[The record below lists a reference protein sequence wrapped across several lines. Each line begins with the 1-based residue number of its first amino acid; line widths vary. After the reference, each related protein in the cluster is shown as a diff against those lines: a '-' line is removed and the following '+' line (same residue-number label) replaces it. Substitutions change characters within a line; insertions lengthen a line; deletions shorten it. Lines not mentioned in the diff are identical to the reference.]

1 MQALAREDEVV
12 EVPEWPQPVV
22 HGEPSL
28 CRHDAGDRLAW
39 VEIVVVPGVAAAQ
52 MRALAALLEEAGI
65 RPPHGHGYESA
76 WSRTALR
83 EAVERCE
90 REEAYALSPRST
102 RGATRA

>member
-1 MQALAREDEVV
+1 M
-12 EVPEWPQPVV
+12 
-22 HGEPSL
+22 
-28 CRHDAGDRLAW
+28 
-39 VEIVVVPGVAAAQ
+39 EIVVVPRVAAAQ

-76 WSRTALR
+76 WRRSALR

-90 REEAYALSPRST
+90 RCEREDAYTPSPRST